1 MAASACSSAARTG
14 CARSIGSIYI
24 EPMSTELVQ
33 IFKSLADPVRLRLIG
48 LIVEDERC
56 GQELAAELSL
66 APATVSH
73 HLRRLRGAGLLR
85 ERAAPPYVYYRL
97 DHAALRRAVLS
108 VTDKKRVSKLAT
120 AGLAA
125 DKRKVLETFFDGDRL
140 TAIPAQRRK
149 KEIVFEEILRR
160 IPRRDIYAER
170 ELSDFIAEIH
180 DDFCTIRRE
189 LIMGKY
195 MERDR
200 GRYRLAPR
208 GRAVVGE

>member
-1 MAASACSSAARTG
+1 
-14 CARSIGSIYI
+14 
-24 EPMSTELVQ
+24 MSTELVQ
-33 IFKSLADPVRLRLIG
+33 IFKSLADPVRLRLIA

-73 HLRRLRGAGLLR
+73 HLRRLREAGLLR